1 MSIKKKIVFLPY
13 DMDTAL
19 GINNEGELVFSYN
32 LEDTD
37 IVDGADVFNGQ
48 QSVLWNN
55 IRDAF
60 GDEIATMYRTLR
72 NSGALSYDKVEAAF
86 EEHQSK
92 WPENLVNEDE
102 DFKYIQPYVED
113 GTDYLGML
121 LGLKTEQRKWWLY
134 NRFRYMDSKFNAG
147 DALSDTITI
156 RPYAVSNISI
166 TPYADIYTTV
176 NWDGTY
182 DSKRTARGT
191 TSTHLCPYQS
201 MNDNVV
207 IIHSASQLAS
217 IGDLSGLKVGL
228 CDISNA
234 TRLQSLK
241 VGDESASYSNPN
253 MRAMTLGNNVLLKII
268 DARNCVGLG
277 DTTMQGHT
285 QQAVDVSGCSIL
297 EEAYFEGTK
306 ITGLTLPNGGNLKK
320 LHLPETI
327 KNLTVLNQKKI
338 TDFQIAS
345 YANIE
350 ALRLEGTNLDML
362 TILRAVYT
370 NAQSG
375 TRLRLVGF
383 EWRLTNATEI
393 EAVLAMLDTMRG
405 IDTNGDTIAIADGG
419 CKTTIIGKISTE
431 TLTGAQIASYQARYP
446 YIEVTADHTTA
457 QLYFYNGSTLISGAT
472 QTIIDGGNGTYTGT
486 TPTKAQDAQYTY
498 AFAGWSKGT
507 DDNTV
512 DDDALTHVVGDRN
525 VYACFTGTLRKYN
538 VTFVKAT
545 ADGGGTLQTIQNV
558 NYGTV
563 ITAANAYTGETPTT
577 SQGSAE
583 DYPFE
588 GWSPA
593 SATVKGNTTF
603 TAVFGSPVEVAEI
616 SDSWDTIIANID
628 NGTYKTKYKLGNYK
642 PLDLGTEG
650 TVNMQIVAF
659 DTDVDENGD
668 TVPMTFIGKE
678 LGAIYHTVESGES
691 NRSYYNWSAS
701 PHRALLNST
710 ILNSIAA
717 NVRARII
724 PVEKIYKGI
733 NLETGRSN
741 LIGSTYDKIWIPNTR
756 ELNQNPNNGGEST
769 GVRYSDFYKTNNRRV
784 KTSQVSGNAQMY
796 STRTSYYNGYYRG
809 YYIKENG
816 EATGDGGQTTYFAIG
831 FCLGYE
837 QETITDDWSTIL
849 ANENYAT
856 DYSIG
861 DTKYLDL
868 GTEGKQLMEIVA
880 FDTDDRA
887 DGQGKAGIT
896 WISKGLLPTD
906 IAMNS
911 TGDTS
916 INWGNCAVRNYLKN
930 TIKPLIPTVV
940 RNAIIEVSKISTTN
954 PTGGTGTSAIV
965 PNGITTTDDVW
976 IPSLREMGITTGSG
990 YVAESTGPVYYANRS
1005 KRKKTRK
1012 GVALSSY
1019 WTRSRKES
1027 YITTSNQYH
1036 KFYSID
1042 GNSGGASETTM
1053 TYTDGIA
1060 LGFCTN

>member
-37 IVDGADVFNGQ
+37 TIDGADVFNGQ
-48 QSVLWNN
+48 KSVLWNN

-60 GDEIATMYRTLR
+60 GDEIADMYRTLR
-72 NSGALSYDKVEAAF
+72 NSGALSYDKIETAF

-102 DFKYIQPYVED
+102 DYKYIQPYLED

-191 TSTHLCPYQS
+191 TAIHLCPYQS

-228 CDISNA
+228 CDISKA

-253 MRAMTLGNNVLLKII
+253 MRAMTLGNNVLLKVI

-297 EEAYFEGTK
+297 EEAYFEGTE

-362 TILRAVYT
+362 TILRAVYA

-383 EWRLTNATEI
+383 EWRLTDAAEI
-393 EAVLAMLDTMRG
+393 ESVLAILDTMRG

-419 CKTTIIGKISTE
+419 CKTTVIGKISTD
-431 TLTGAQIASYQARYP
+431 TLTGAQIADYEERYP
-446 YIEVTADHTTA
+446 YIDVTADHTSA
-457 QLYFYNGSTLISGAT
+457 QLYFWNGSTRIDSAT
-472 QTIIDGGNGTYTGT
+472 QTVLDGGNGTYTGT
-486 TPTKAQDAQYTY
+486 TPTKASDAQYTY
-498 AFAGWSKGT
+498 TFAGWSKGT

-512 DDDALTHVVGDRN
+512 DDDALTNIVADRN

-545 ADGGGTLQTIQNV
+545 ADGGGTLQTISNV
-558 NYGTV
+558 NYGTIV
-563 ITAANAYTGETPTT
+563 TAANAYTGATPTT
-577 SQGSAE
+577 SQGSAT

-588 GWSPA
+588 GWEPA

-603 TAVFGSPVEVAEI
+603 TAKFGSPVEVAEI
-616 SDSWDTIIANID
+616 TDSWDTIISKIN
-628 NGTYKTKYKLGNYK
+628 NGTADYKVGNYK

-650 TVNMQIVAF
+650 IVNMQIV
-659 DTDVDENGD
+659 
-668 TVPMTFIGKE
+668 GKNTSP
-678 LGAIYHTVESGES
+678 LASGS
-691 NRSYYNWSAS
+691 GTA
-701 PHRALLNST
+701 
-710 ILNSIAA
+710 
-717 NVRARII
+717 
-724 PVEKIYKGI
+724 
-733 NLETGRSN
+733 
-741 LIGSTYDKIWIPNTR
+741 TYDWLSM
-756 ELNQNPNNGGEST
+756 ELL
-769 GVRYSDFYKTNNRRV
+769 K
-784 KTSQVSGNAQMY
+784 
-796 STRTSYYNGYYRG
+796 
-809 YYIKENG
+809 
-816 EATGDGGQTTYFAIG
+816 
-831 FCLGYE
+831 
-837 QETITDDWSTIL
+837 
-849 ANENYAT
+849 T
-856 DYSIG
+856 DYRMNASN
-861 DTKYLDL
+861 T
-868 GTEGKQLMEIVA
+868 TEGGWEASEMR
-880 FDTDDRA
+880 T
-887 DGQGKAGIT
+887 
-896 WISKGLLPTD
+896 
-906 IAMNS
+906 
-911 TGDTS
+911 
-916 INWGNCAVRNYLKN
+916 YLKE
-930 TIKPLIPTVV
+930 TIKPLIPENV
-940 RNAIIEVSKISTTN
+940 RNAIKPVTKYSRIFRSGSAVNDVASTE
-954 PTGGTGTSAIV
+954 
-965 PNGITTTDDVW
+965 DVW
-976 IPSLREMGITTGSG
+976 IPSRHEMFDGTTEYFETKGPRYSEIFTDNASHKKMKAGASSASWWWLRSAYSTNYFYDISIGGSN
-990 YVAESTGPVYYANRS
+990 ANYYAS
-1005 KRKKTRK
+1005 AV
-1012 GVALSSY
+1012 GPL
-1019 WTRSRKES
+1019 
-1027 YITTSNQYH
+1027 
-1036 KFYSID
+1036 
-1042 GNSGGASETTM
+1042 
-1053 TYTDGIA
+1053 A
-1060 LGFCTN
+1060 LGFSL

>member
-1 MSIKKKIVFLPY
+1 MSIKKKIVFPPY
-13 DMDTAL
+13 DLDTAL
-19 GINNEGELVFSYN
+19 GINNEGELVFGYN

-37 IVDGADVFNGQ
+37 HQTGGEDVFNGQ

-60 GDEIATMYRTLR
+60 GDEIAEMYRTLR
-72 NSGALSYDKVEAAF
+72 NDGTLSYEHVEQAF

-92 WPENLVNEDE
+92 WPENLVNEDA
-102 DFKYIQPYVED
+102 DFKYIQPYLED

-241 VGDESASYSNPN
+241 VGDESTSYSNPN
-253 MRAMTLGNNVLLKII
+253 MRSMTLGNNVLLKVI

-277 DTTMQGHT
+277 DTTLQGHT
-285 QQAVDVSGCSIL
+285 QQAVDVSGCTIL

-306 ITGLTLPNGGNLKK
+306 ITSLTLPNGGNLKK

-327 KNLTVLNQKKI
+327 TNLTVLNQSKI

-345 YANIE
+345 YANIGT
-350 ALRLEGTNLDML
+350 LRLEGTNLDML
-362 TILRAVYT
+362 SILRSVYA
-370 NAQSG
+370 NAPSG
-375 TRLRLVGF
+375 TRVRLVGF
-383 EWRLTNATEI
+383 DWRLTDAAEI
-393 EAVLAMLDTMRG
+393 ESVLAILDTMRG
-405 IDTNGDTIAIADGG
+405 LDANGNNVEVKEAV
-419 CKTTIIGKISTE
+419 IGKISTD
-431 TLTGAQIASYQARYP
+431 TLTGAQIASYQAKYP
-446 YIEVTADHTTA
+446 YVEFTADHTSA

-472 QTIIDGGNGTYTGT
+472 QTVLDGGNGTYTGT

-498 AFAGWSKGT
+498 TFAGWSKGT

-538 VTFVKAT
+538 VTFVRAS
-545 ADGGGTLQTIQNV
+545 ADGGDTLQTIQNV
-558 NYGTV
+558 NYGTIV
-563 ITAANAYTGETPTT
+563 TAASAYTGETPTT
-577 SQGSAE
+577 TQGDAE

-593 SATVKGNTTF
+593 SATVQGNTTF

-616 SDSWDTIIANID
+616 TDSWDTIIASID
-628 NGTYKTKYKLGNYK
+628 NGTYKSKYKLGNYK
-642 PLDLGTEG
+642 PLDLGTTYG
-650 TVNMQIVAF
+650 TVNMQIVAIDGDELADGTGTAPLTF
-659 DTDVDENGD
+659 LAIELLLQKSKMNSTATNANGYPATDVMKPLLDN
-668 TVPMTFIGKE
+668 T
-678 LGAIYHTVESGES
+678 IYPLIPS
-691 NRSYYNWSAS
+691 NIS
-701 PHRALLNST
+701 
-710 ILNSIAA
+710 
-717 NVRARII
+717 ARIQSVSKTYYDYTTQSTLTSAEKLWI
-724 PVEKIYKGI
+724 PSVREMDELSGAYYEASGVTYYTLFANNASRIKTI
-733 NLETGRSN
+733 NN
-741 LIGSTYDKIWIPNTR
+741 NASTYWLR
-756 ELNQNPNNGGEST
+756 SANPNSSSKFLSISNSGSYGNDYSNGSY
-769 GVRYSDFYKTNNRRV
+769 GVCL
-784 KTSQVSGNAQMY
+784 
-796 STRTSYYNGYYRG
+796 
-809 YYIKENG
+809 
-816 EATGDGGQTTYFAIG
+816 G

-837 QETITDDWSTIL
+837 PETITDDWSTIL

-868 GTEGKQLMEIVA
+868 GTEGKQLMKIVA

-887 DGQGKAGIT
+887 DGTGKAGIT
-896 WISKGLLPTD
+896 WISKYLLDTPQKINGTD
-906 IAMNS
+906 KTVDGE
-911 TGDTS
+911 TGRGIGGWEHCDLRS
-916 INWGNCAVRNYLKN
+916 YLKN
-930 TIKPLIPTVV
+930 TIKPSMPSSVQNGI
-940 RNAIIEVSKISTTN
+940 VSATKVQSVYK
-954 PTGGTGTSAIV
+954 GGTKVVDGQ
-965 PNGITTTDDVW
+965 TTTDDVW
-976 IPSLREMGITTGSG
+976 IPSVYEYDPTNTDYETTGVLYS
-990 YVAESTGPVYYANRS
+990 ASAPHI
-1005 KRKKTRK
+1005 KRGTNW
-1012 GVALSSY
+1012 VEH
-1019 WTRSRKES
+1019 WTRSGS
-1027 YITTSNQYH
+1027 SQAGFAYFSTGSSQ
-1036 KFYSID
+1036 F
-1042 GNSGGASETTM
+1042 ASKNASTQLPF
-1053 TYTDGIA
+1053 A